1 MSACEKSSRWDMAF
15 SVFET
20 MMDSKASPGLITYN
34 TAIGSCKRS
43 GEWERALLLW
53 QHIAA
58 SALVP
63 DVITYNCIIGT
74 CQEIVELTG
83 FSVNQTALELLQHL
97 ETLQMESNQTEDG
110 LSPSRR
116 LDDVCWITRH
126 RLWDCGLQCYTSS
139 TYNWKPCA
147 SRCVQFQHLSSHCNY
162 CLSHLVSCVLLQCV
176 SPSLQT
182 RLMPFFNA
190 QGTQT
195 PVILHHVIGRERCD
209 SSSASLCN
217 LDEAFTRSDCP
228 ENYCNPSSL
237 QIKFSNISERDSV
250 RLISIQEQEQLLAD
264 IATMAHPGDN
274 CAIAIKPLRQ
284 GTRFAW
290 KGSVHRLSHAIL
302 EGHRFAIE
310 HIPKGEHLTS
320 WSLPFGIAS
329 QSIQPGDYCCNSLML
344 KALKGRR
351 DVNFALPD
359 FTNFE
364 DPDTSASC
372 PFVFDESTFVAGK
385 QAETAG
391 CNLPD
396 TFQGFARTGGRGVGT
411 RNKVVLIGLTV
422 SSASFVRALEA
433 RLMPHANVE
442 NVDGVVAV
450 AHNEGESKVQNNRE
464 LLLRTIAGFLVHPNT
479 GSALIVLAGQERHLK
494 LDDLKAFMHE
504 FMELSGDWTKDL
516 QQAAE
521 TVQGTLLPKAAEYRR
536 MAHPVSALRIAL
548 QCGGSDAFSGITGNP
563 LVGEVSKLL
572 LTRGG
577 LALLAESPE
586 LVGAEPYILANCRS
600 LEVARHFLMM
610 TERYKQYASRHGQDA
625 AGNPSGG
632 NLFRGLY
639 NIVTLGLTSCLSSDL
654 RGDRPRIGQ
663 RTVFLCKDSDSI
675 LWGAS
680 TAGLRGRSFTRCC
693 TQLKQLRIK
702 SLGASRKKPPDVSLD
717 KCVEYGEHV
726 PETESGYY
734 FMDSPGNDLE
744 SIAGQV
750 ASGCNVIF
758 FVTGNG
764 AITNFPFV
772 PTLKVVTTTGRF
784 NILEKDMDIN
794 AGLLNGGIEMQ
805 DLAAQSQQ
813 LSDLQAEFNFEQ
825 KDLNG
830 PGLQVK
836 REWLPSL
843 ACEDFV
849 KDIRVSVS
857 MSQPLER
864 LPPVGL
870 ILPTSL
876 CSSEVARLA
885 SSRPG
890 TDEANGVETC
900 CVTRLNKDVEGQAG
914 ADGQVRFV
922 ALPHSEG
929 CGGAGGEQFE
939 TIFQR
944 VMLGHLLH
952 PQVQHGFLLEHG
964 CEKTHN
970 DWFAARLTSRGITI
984 DSFGWASVQADG
996 GIEAVYERIR
1006 SFFKEPH
1013 PPKALPAQALRLALL
1028 AGETSTPAAE
1038 LLATLVRYV
1047 VLKGGAPC
1055 LSTCDGLVFP
1065 CDQV

>member
-1 MSACEKSSRWDMAF
+1 MDIAY
-15 SVFET
+15 ET
-20 MMDSKASPGLITYN
+20 
-34 TAIGSCKRS
+34 
-43 GEWERALLLW
+43 E
-53 QHIAA
+53 
-58 SALVP
+58 
-63 DVITYNCIIGT
+63 
-74 CQEIVELTG
+74 
-83 FSVNQTALELLQHL
+83 
-97 ETLQMESNQTEDG
+97 
-110 LSPSRR
+110 
-116 LDDVCWITRH
+116 
-126 RLWDCGLQCYTSS
+126 
-139 TYNWKPCA
+139 
-147 SRCVQFQHLSSHCNY
+147 
-162 CLSHLVSCVLLQCV
+162 
-176 SPSLQT
+176 
-182 RLMPFFNA
+182 
-190 QGTQT
+190 
-195 PVILHHVIGRERCD
+195 
-209 SSSASLCN
+209 
-217 LDEAFTRSDCP
+217 
-228 ENYCNPSSL
+228 
-237 QIKFSNISERDSV
+237 
-250 RLISIQEQEQLLAD
+250 EQEQLLAD

-479 GSALIVLAGQERHLK
+479 GSALIVSTGQERHLK
-494 LDDLKAFMHE
+494 LDDLKAFMSDYPTEHVPHE

-639 NIVTLGLTSCLSSDL
+639 NIV
-654 RGDRPRIGQ
+654 
-663 RTVFLCKDSDSI
+663 
-675 LWGAS
+675 
-680 TAGLRGRSFTRCC
+680 
-693 TQLKQLRIK
+693 IK

-805 DLAAQSQQ
+805 DLAAQVFKDMIGIASGDLSKGERAGISQVSIWRNWFLDESQQ

-885 SSRPG
+885 SS
-890 TDEANGVETC
+890 
-900 CVTRLNKDVEGQAG
+900 RLNKDVEGQAG

-1047 VLKGGAPC
+1047 VLKGGSVLLPASSPLLTSRAFTAAC
-1055 LSTCDGLVFP
+1055 LYEDLPDGLLAPTVAYAQIP
-1065 CDQV
+1065 SEGLHMMEVPSTANQVEILAGLAPAVHCFLVWNGKQLAAHPFVPTVHAKEPFLHPEMHRALD